1 MKYLVIDVAAEH
13 GGALSI
19 LKQFVARFKNDVEN
33 EYTVLV
39 STPDFEDFDNV
50 KFVKVP
56 WVKKSKLHRI
66 YFDSFFVKKLVKRY
80 KPDVLF
86 SLQNKGFKVRNLRQ
100 EVYFHNALFICEKRF
115 SFKESRSLWVYQN
128 VISKMTKKSLKY
140 ADKIIVQ
147 AEWIKRGLADKWNID
162 KGKIFVDR
170 PDINPIF
177 KTVSDNADKVPKTL
191 FYPANFSS
199 YKNHGILIRA
209 CAQLWEEKGRD
220 AFSLILTGR
229 AENFPASL
237 KAVIDGKNYPISFV
251 GALSPEEMKSMYEKS
266 ILVFPSYI
274 ETVGLPL
281 VEAKELSRPII
292 AADCEYA
299 HESIGEYDK
308 ALYFPPFDKDAL
320 ISHIKSIVI

>member
-1 MKYLVIDVAAEH
+1 MKYLVIDVAAQH

-19 LKQFVARFKNDVEN
+19 LKQFVARFKNDSEN

-39 STPDFEDFDNV
+39 STPDFEDSENV

-56 WVKKSKLHRI
+56 WVKRSKLHRI
-66 YFDSFFVKKLVKRY
+66 YFDSFFVKKLVKKY

-128 VISKMTKKSLKY
+128 VISKMTRKSLKY

-147 AEWIKRGLADKWNID
+147 AEWIKRGLAEKW
-162 KGKIFVDR
+162 KIEKEKVFVDR
-170 PDINPIF
+170 PNVNPIF
-177 KTVSDNADKVPKTL
+177 KVLSKDADESPKNL
-191 FYPANFSS
+191 FFPANFSM
-199 YKNHGILIRA
+199 YKNHRTLINA
-209 CAQLWEEKGRD
+209 CAELWKEQGTE
-220 AFSLILTGR
+220 AFSLTMTGKE
-229 AENFPASL
+229 ENFPASL
-237 KAVIDGKNYPISFV
+237 KAVIDGNNYPISFA
-251 GALSPEEMKSMYEKS
+251 GALSPEEMKAMYEKS

-299 HESIGEYDK
+299 HESVGEYDK
-308 ALYFPPFDKDAL
+308 VLYFSPFDKDAL
-320 ISHIKSIVI
+320 ISLIKKVLI

>member
-1 MKYLVIDVAAEH
+1 MKYLVIDVAAQH

-19 LKQFVARFKNDVEN
+19 LKQFIARFKNDSEN

-39 STPDFEDFDNV
+39 STPDFEDSENV

-56 WVKKSKLHRI
+56 WVKRSKLHRI
-66 YFDSFFVKKLVKRY
+66 YFDSFFVKKLIKKY

-147 AEWIKRGLADKWNID
+147 AEWIRRGLADKWNID
-162 KGKIFVDR
+162 KGNIFVER

-199 YKNHGILIRA
+199 YKNHGVLIRA
-209 CAQLWEEKGRD
+209 CAQLWDEMGRD
-220 AFSLILTGR
+220 AFSLTLTGKE
-229 AENFPASL
+229 ENFPESL
-237 KAVIDGKNYPISFV
+237 KALIAGKNYPISFV
-251 GALSPEEMKSMYEKS
+251 GALSPEEMKAMYEKS

-281 VEAKELSRPII
+281 VEARALLRPII
-292 AADCEYA
+292 VADCEYA
-299 HESIGEYDK
+299 HESIGEYDRVS
-308 ALYFPPFDKDAL
+308 YFYPFDLESLKTQ
-320 ISHIKSIVI
+320 IKSV